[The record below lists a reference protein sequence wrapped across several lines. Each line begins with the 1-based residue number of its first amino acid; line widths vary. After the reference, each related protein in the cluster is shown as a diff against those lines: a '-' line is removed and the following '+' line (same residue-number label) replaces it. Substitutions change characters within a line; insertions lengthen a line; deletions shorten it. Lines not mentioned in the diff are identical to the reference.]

1 MHRTARG
8 IVAGLGAVVLCAA
21 TAGKSWAQDGER
33 PTIRVGGLSYAQY
46 RYQFTNGPA
55 GQPAPN
61 AFEVTRAY
69 IDVRASVPGGI
80 GLRLTSDVFRVS
92 DSTSNADGSLG
103 LRLKYGYATYTPA
116 GSPLTFKLGLIHTP
130 WLDWVE
136 GMYGYR
142 MQGTMP
148 MERNHYFN
156 SADIGAG
163 VDGAWANQK
172 VNMQVGVYN
181 GEGYH
186 GGVGD
191 GRKDIAGRVSVRLLE
206 SDDHGSRG
214 GLRLTGFGQYGK
226 PNTGGTRFR
235 AIGMLSYHTHR
246 FTVAAQAAAAA
257 DSVASSTDLT
267 KSRLFAGWGV
277 YRMPDSPVAILARV
291 DLHDANIDAP
301 GDITT
306 RIIGGVS
313 YDLSTNVRLLLN
325 VDNAIYQSGASAL
338 TNGLFQMQFNF

>member
-1 MHRTARG
+1 MQRTVRR
-8 IVAGLGAVVLCAA
+8 ITAGLGALVLCAA
-21 TAGKSWAQDGER
+21 TSGTVWAQGAEQ
-33 PTIRVGGLSYAQY
+33 PSIRVGGLSYAQY
-46 RYQFTNGPA
+46 QYQFSNTPA

-61 AFEVTRAY
+61 AFEITRAY
-69 IDVRASVPGGI
+69 LDVRASVPGGI

-92 DSTSNADGSLG
+92 DNTSNDNGSLG
-103 LRLKYGYATYTPA
+103 LRLKYAYATYTPE

-148 MERNHYFN
+148 MERNGYFN
-156 SADIGAG
+156 SADVGAG
-163 VDGAWANQK
+163 VDGAWGNQK
-172 VNMQVGVYN
+172 VNMQVGLYN

-186 GGVGD
+186 GVGD
-191 GRKDIAGRVSVRLLE
+191 GRKDIAGRVSVRLLS
-206 SDDHGSRG
+206 SDDNGSRG
-214 GLRLTGFGQYGK
+214 GLRITGFGQYGK
-226 PNTGGTRFR
+226 PTTGGTRFR

-257 DSVASSTDLT
+257 DSVAASTTLA

-277 YRMPDSPVAILARV
+277 YRMPDSPVALLARV
-291 DLHDANIDAP
+291 DVHDPNVDAG

-306 RIIGGVS
+306 RVIGGVS
-313 YDLSTNVRLLLN
+313 YDLSANLRLL
-325 VDNAIYQSGASAL
+325 VDIDRVSYQSGASAL